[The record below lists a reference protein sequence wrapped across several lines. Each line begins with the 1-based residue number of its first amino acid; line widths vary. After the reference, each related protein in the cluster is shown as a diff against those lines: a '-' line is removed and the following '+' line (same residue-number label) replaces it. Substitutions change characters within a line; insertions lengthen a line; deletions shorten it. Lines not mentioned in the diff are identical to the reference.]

1 MSVESELAKVVGS
14 LAFIEARLA
23 RIEGVIKD
31 NALTAARIDVVIDEA
46 EVLLENL
53 AKQGP
58 VGILSAVMKSR

>member
-1 MSVESELAKVVGS
+1 LSVESELAKVVGS
-14 LAFIEARLA
+14 LAFIEERLA